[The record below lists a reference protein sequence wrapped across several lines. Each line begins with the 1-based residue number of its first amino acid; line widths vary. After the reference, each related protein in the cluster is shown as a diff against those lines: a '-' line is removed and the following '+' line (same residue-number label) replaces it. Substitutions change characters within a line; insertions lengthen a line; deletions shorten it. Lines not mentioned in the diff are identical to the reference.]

1 MHRIAQRASLVLA
14 FWMAALGSALAAA
27 PLPTELFFRNPAFSN
42 AMLSPS
48 GQMLAVT
55 VGGKGSRDRLAV
67 VNLQTMKITDAAS
80 FDDADVREFR
90 WINDSRL
97 VFNLGDRRLAA
108 ADQYLAPG
116 AFAVNADGSQ
126 YRALVQRGNSFLRDP
141 IERRELPSNTFL
153 ADQAGAQDSDDTF
166 MVQPQQLSEKGADYV
181 KLLRVNTFSVR
192 PTEVDAPL
200 HSFQWLL
207 DDRGELRAVRTEH
220 EKLAA
225 LHWREPASGRWRK
238 LREFDRFGSA
248 ELVLQGIAPDG
259 KLYVTARPGRDTTA
273 LYLYDPATDRLDD
286 KPLVASPQFDIVPQ
300 LIQRKGRVAGARFL
314 IDAVVTHW
322 FDDEMKAHQ
331 AVVDQLLPSTT
342 NLLTPPRRGDSP
354 WMLLE
359 AFSDVQPRHFLLYH
373 APTRR
378 VTRLGAEHPE
388 IKAAEMSGMDLVRY
402 KARDGLEIPA
412 FLTLPRSAEV
422 KKNLP
427 LIVYVHGGP
436 WSRGPGW
443 RWQCDVQFLASRGYA
458 VLQPEF
464 RGSVGFGDQHFRASF
479 KQWGQSMQDD
489 LADGARW
496 AIERGIADPKRICIM
511 GASYGGYATLMGLAK
526 DGDLFRCGVDWVGVS
541 DILLMFDAHWSDMS
555 DEWKRYG
562 MPMMIGDR
570 QADAPKLAATS
581 PMKLATRIRNPLLIG
596 HGRVDRRVPIEH
608 GKRLYDAVKPHNANV
623 EWVEY
628 DQEGHGWSLPETEVD
643 WWTRVEAFLAK
654 HIPPAK

>member
-1 MHRIAQRASLVLA
+1 MFRNLIQT
-14 FWMAALGSALAAA
+14 AALLLTVAALPAAA
-27 PLPTELFFRNPAFSN
+27 IAAPPPTELFFRNPSFGA
-42 AMLSPS
+42 AVLSPS
-48 GQMLAVT
+48 GQLLAVT

-67 VNLQTMKITDAAS
+67 VDLQTMKVTDAAS
-80 FDDADVREFR
+80 FEDADVRDFR

-97 VFNLGDRRLAA
+97 VFNLGDRRLAP

-126 YRALVQRGNSFLRDP
+126 YRALVQRSNPFRRDP
-141 IERRELPSNTFL
+141 IERRELPANTFL
-153 ADQAGAQDSDDTF
+153 ADQLGAQNNDDTF

-200 HSFQWLL
+200 HSFQWLV
-207 DDRGELRAVRTEH
+207 DDRGELRAVRTEN

-225 LHWREPASGRWRK
+225 LHWRDPASGQWRK
-238 LREFDRFGSA
+238 LREFDRFGNA

-259 KLYVTARPGRDTTA
+259 KLYVTAYPDRDTVA
-273 LYLYDPATDRLDD
+273 LYLYDPATDKLAD
-286 KPLVASPQFDIVPQ
+286 KPLLASPQYDIAPQ
-300 LIQRKGRVAGARFL
+300 LIQRNGRVVGARFL

-331 AVVDQLLPSTT
+331 AVVDKLLPNTS

-359 AFSDVQPRHFLLYH
+359 AFSDVQPKHFLLYH

-378 VTRLGAEHPE
+378 ITRLGAQHPDV
-388 IKAAEMSGMDLVRY
+388 KAADMSGMDLVRY
-402 KARDGLEIPA
+402 RARDNLEIPA

-436 WSRGPGW
+436 WSRGAGW
-443 RWQCDVQFLASRGYA
+443 QWQGDVQFMASRGYA
-458 VLQPEF
+458 VLQPEP
-464 RGSVGFGDQHFRASF
+464 RGSLGFGDKHFRASF
-479 KQWGQSMQDD
+479 KQWGQRMQDD

-496 AIERGIADPKRICIM
+496 AIAQGIADPKRICIM

-526 DGDLFRCGVDWVGVS
+526 DGDVFGCGVEWVGVS
-541 DILLMFDAHWSDMS
+541 DILLLFDAHWSDTS
-555 DEWKRYG
+555 DLFKRYG
-562 MPMMIGDR
+562 MTERIGDR
-570 QADAPKLAATS
+570 EKEAAMLAAHS
-581 PMKLATRIRNPLLIG
+581 PVNLAARIKNPLLIG

-628 DQEGHGWSLPETEVD
+628 EKEGHGWSLPETEVD